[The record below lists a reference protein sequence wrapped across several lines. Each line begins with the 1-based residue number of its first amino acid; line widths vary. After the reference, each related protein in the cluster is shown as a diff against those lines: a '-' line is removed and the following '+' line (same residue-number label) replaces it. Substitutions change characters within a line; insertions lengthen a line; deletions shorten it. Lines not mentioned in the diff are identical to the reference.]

1 MTHMVPT
8 VEQVNCNCQK
18 TELPPSSDGQ
28 NQAHRLYLSKISKT
42 EELIVYSCMK
52 QDGGLTLKGMT
63 NRRHR
68 IILGTGNNLSFH
80 FW

>member
-1 MTHMVPT
+1 MLT
-8 VEQVNCNCQK
+8 VRKQNCHPAVMAR
-18 TELPPSSDGQ
+18 T
-28 NQAHRLYLSKISKT
+28 RLTDSTLSKISKT
-42 EELIVYSCMK
+42 EGLIVYSCMK

>member
-1 MTHMVPT
+1 MARTRIT
-8 VEQVNCNCQK
+8 DC
-18 TELPPSSDGQ
+18 T
-28 NQAHRLYLSKISKT
+28 LSKISKT
-42 EELIVYSCMK
+42 EGLIVYSCMK

>member
-1 MTHMVPT
+1 MARTRIT
-8 VEQVNCNCQK
+8 DF
-18 TELPPSSDGQ
+18 T
-28 NQAHRLYLSKISKT
+28 LSKISKT
-42 EELIVYSCMK
+42 EQLIVYSCMK